1 MKCGSVSVLEQ
12 DCVLGSFS
20 HTDKYIGTLKKSV
33 DKFLPNIQ
41 FLTYIGDGPVNIN
54 MTHMQGEPLSKY
66 PKYMEAEN

>member
-1 MKCGSVSVLEQ
+1 MSVLEQ

-41 FLTYIGDGPVNIN
+41 FISYIADAPINVNMNCLREEFLKTGKRFAIHRN
-54 MTHMQGEPLSKY
+54 V
-66 PKYMEAEN
+66 